1 VNFLFLIF
9 RDLTFSPTDIKFA
22 SCSDDSFIKLWDFKT
37 AKCESILRGHGSDVK
52 SCDWHPFN
60 SIIASGSKDNY
71 VKLWDAKSSKNIAT
85 LYGHKSAIYK
95 LKWNKN
101 GNWLLSCGRDQLIK
115 LFDIRFM
122 KEYETY
128 RGHKKEVTSISWHP
142 FHEKLFCSG
151 GHDGDILYWTVGND
165 EHQGSKFY
173 LC

>member
-1 VNFLFLIF
+1 MNNLKVFQGHDECI

-85 LYGHKSAIYK
+85 LFGIFV
-95 LKWNKN
+95 
-101 GNWLLSCGRDQLIK
+101 C
-115 LFDIRFM
+115 
-122 KEYETY
+122 
-128 RGHKKEVTSISWHP
+128 
-142 FHEKLFCSG
+142 
-151 GHDGDILYWTVGND
+151 
-165 EHQGSKFY
+165 
-173 LC
+173 